1 MLTGVIERVAFAKV
15 PFSVVLR
22 RVALAINVTIKNM
35 PPKLYEKLKVRAA
48 AHRRSMNS
56 EVIGCLEEFL
66 IRQRESTEELLK
78 KLEELRNRVSDAPPL
93 SLLALSWLASW
104 GSGASSPYS
113 TFGAQWDPLSS

>member
-56 EVIGCLEEFL
+56 EVIGCLEEVL

-93 SLLALSWLASW
+93 TDEFLREAKEE
-104 GSGASSPYS
+104 GRP
-113 TFGAQWDPLSS
+113 